1 MKMTTEQ
8 LLKQGYN
15 IKNGKATKTPKAPR
29 PTKIPKPDKAK
40 QVFGELTLMLKKM
53 NIPYSHELQFH
64 HARKWRFDL
73 AAPSLK
79 LAWEYEGIYSTHSRH
94 TNNKGYSQ
102 DTTKYNQAQI
112 LGWKVLRYTA
122 TTKTQIIP
130 DFNQIIQN
138 ENT

>member
-1 MKMTTEQ
+1 MRTTTEQ
-8 LLKQGYN
+8 LIKKGYN
-15 IKNGKATKTPKAPR
+15 IQNGKAAKAQTPPR
-29 PTKIPKPDKAK
+29 PTKTPKPDKAK
-40 QVFGELTLMLKKM
+40 QVFGDLTLMLKKM

-79 LAWEYEGIYSTHSRH
+79 IAWEYEGIYSQHSRH

-122 TTKTQIIP
+122 TTKDQIIP

-138 ENT
+138 PL